1 MTDIATIPCRACS
14 SSYRHMLP
22 TDDPHPVLFDI
33 ARFLADNRMRP
44 TTFGK
49 LAIDDPFI
57 VEDLRRGRD
66 VRRRTERRLRAF
78 MEHYE
83 A

>member
-1 MTDIATIPCRACS
+1 MIDLAAIPGKACS

-22 TDDPHPVLFDI
+22 TNDPHPVLFDI
-33 ARFLADNRMRP
+33 ARFLGDNRMRP

-66 VRRRTERRLRAF
+66 VRRATERRLRAF
-78 MEHYE
+78 MAEYD